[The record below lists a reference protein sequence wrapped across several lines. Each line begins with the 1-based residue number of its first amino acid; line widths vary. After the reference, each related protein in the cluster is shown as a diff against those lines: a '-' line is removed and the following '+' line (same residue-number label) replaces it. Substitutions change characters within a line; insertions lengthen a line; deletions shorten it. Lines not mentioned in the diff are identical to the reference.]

1 MSLIYLDSC
10 IVIYLIE
17 RHPQYASIIEQALA
31 EQHQAII
38 ALSPLVQLEVLVKPM
53 RDNNK
58 QIVQLYQQFLAAT
71 RMLSITDATFDMALD
86 LRVRHHLKTPDALH
100 LAIASY
106 YDCDAFWTND
116 DRLASAAGAL
126 TQNIIARQP

>member
-71 RMLSITDATFDMALD
+71 RMLSITDAIFDIALD
-86 LRVRHHLKTPDALH
+86 LRVRRHLKTPDALH